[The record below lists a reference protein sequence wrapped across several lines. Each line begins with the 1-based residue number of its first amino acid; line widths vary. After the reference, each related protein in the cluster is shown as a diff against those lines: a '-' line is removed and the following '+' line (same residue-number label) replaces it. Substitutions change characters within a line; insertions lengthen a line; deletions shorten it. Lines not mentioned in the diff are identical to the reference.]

1 VITKKRFTGTLISNI
16 ILLVKRYIFEVGG
29 GEFMWMVKE
38 LLSIVTDFNDY
49 TKKDWIDSIK
59 IVSFL
64 LVILFLTGLVER
76 W

>member
-1 VITKKRFTGTLISNI
+1 
-16 ILLVKRYIFEVGG
+16 
-29 GEFMWMVKE
+29 MWMFKE